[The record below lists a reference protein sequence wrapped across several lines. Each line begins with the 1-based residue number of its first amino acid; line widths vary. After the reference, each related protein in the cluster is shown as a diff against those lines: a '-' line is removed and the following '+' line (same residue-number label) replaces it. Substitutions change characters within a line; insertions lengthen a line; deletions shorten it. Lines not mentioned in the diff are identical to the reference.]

1 MLSTWEVYNKHY
13 IMDLYWEKCI
23 ESLISNKELKRNVK
37 NNFDKDFCKLMNNA
51 VLRKTMKN
59 IKHHRDTKFVT
70 TKARR
75 ELFSIRTKLS

>member
-1 MLSTWEVYNKHY
+1 MHRVINFNQKAWLNP
-13 IMDLYWEKCI
+13 CI
-23 ESLISNKELKRNVK
+23 NLNKELKRNVK